1 MVEKTNKSYFNPKL
15 DDKYQDDKEDKF
27 QDEKKLL
34 KLEEIIDKLKN
45 AVEHRDNNL
54 ERSNQHEASKRN
66 TSNKSNFSNPTTA
79 KAKEDRSDKEFLG
92 NYMNDEHTIPPK
104 NMHLLTDND
113 TNQSISSQEKFKN
126 LCNLMV
132 DDKNIT
138 EFNFIRNPEEKI
150 KLSLYTAFSK
160 KSIELFMNEN
170 DPKQFKNQTLFHKIN
185 DIHIPKFKFKPSVQ
199 QNIDSKPGLNN
210 SFNDLN
216 DTNSEK
222 AFIYENNNNNNSEN
236 NDNKSTKTNK
246 NNNEQNEPAKEN
258 EEKKFTDC
266 YFRQETKGYFHIPTL
281 VKIEQQKPHVVK
293 KEFKKQK
300 TFLGGP
306 SKLFN
311 PFIKKTEKKDDDIFW
326 DPEIDSNTL
335 SYINHNFIS
344 IEDIYNG
351 KNLDDKNDKNTNE
364 SIQNEEIE
372 PNLTPI
378 RAKEIFF
385 DRDGKKSF
393 NNIFDSDRQENDQGD
408 GDKLKDEIKNDNKFI
423 EFIAITP
430 GVEKFEYQVESNIK
444 EEKEFTEILKKDFNE
459 KRFRISGYELKE
471 FPKNGNL
478 RPKNIERYLRFK
490 MLAKYDEDS
499 TIEITLHPKSKSIE
513 KNNIFESKISS
524 DDSDENE
531 KENDVIQIGKINN
544 LKDKD
549 KSFSAIEEKKSYLD
563 EPEDGATQKNLNSFN
578 SEESQNLDKKS
589 ELNFNDESQISYSS
603 EKSKSKSKSK
613 SLSDYK

>member
-15 DDKYQDDKEDKF
+15 DDKYDDKDDKF

-34 KLEEIIDKLKN
+34 KLEEILDKLKN

-160 KSIELFMNEN
+160 KSIDLFINEN

-185 DIHIPKFKFKPSVQ
+185 DIHIPKFKFKPSIQ
-199 QNIDSKPGLNN
+199 QNTDAKLGLNS
-210 SFNDLN
+210 SFNDLG
-216 DTNSEK
+216 DSVSEK
-222 AFIYENNNNNNSEN
+222 NFFYENSNNNISEN
-236 NDNKSTKTNK
+236 TDNKSIKTNKTVK
-246 NNNEQNEPAKEN
+246 NNNEQNEQENENENEN

-266 YFRQETKGYFHIPTL
+266 YFRQDTKGYFHMPTL
-281 VKIEQQKPHVVK
+281 VKIEPKPPIK

-306 SKLFN
+306 SKMFN
-311 PFIKKTEKKDDDIFW
+311 PFVKKIDKKTEDIFW

-351 KNLDDKNDKNTNE
+351 KNLEDKNDKNTND
-364 SIQNEEIE
+364 SIENEKLE
-372 PNLTPI
+372 PYLTPI
-378 RAKEIFF
+378 KAKEIFF

-393 NNIFDSDRQENDQGD
+393 HNIFGSNDKQEMDRGD
-408 GDKLKDEIKNDNKFI
+408 GDKLKDEFKNDNKFI

-430 GVEKFEYQVESNIK
+430 AVEKFEYQMESNIK
-444 EEKEFTEILKKDFNE
+444 EEKEFTELLKKDFDE
-459 KRFRISGYELKE
+459 KLNRILGYEIKE
-471 FPKNGNL
+471 FPRNGNL
-478 RPKNIERYLRFK
+478 RPKNIERYLRFQ
-490 MLAKYDEDS
+490 MLTKYDEDS
-499 TIEITLHPKSKSIE
+499 TIEITIHPKSASD
-513 KNNIFESKISS
+513 KNNIIESKNSL
-524 DDSDENE
+524 DELNE
-531 KENDVIQIGKINN
+531 DDVIQIGKIDD

-549 KSFSAIEEKKSYLD
+549 KDNSFSAIEEKKSYLD
-563 EPEDGATQKNLNSFN
+563 EGEDNATHKKLNSFN
-578 SEESQNLDKKS
+578 SEESQNLEKKS
-589 ELNFNDESQISYSS
+589 ELNFNDDSQYYSS
-603 EKSKSKSKSK
+603 EKSKSMSN
-613 SLSDYK
+613 YK

>member
-15 DDKYQDDKEDKF
+15 DDKYDDKDDKF

-34 KLEEIIDKLKN
+34 KLEEILDKLKN

-54 ERSNQHEASKRN
+54 ERSNQHETSKRN

-126 LCNLMV
+126 LCNLLV

-160 KSIELFMNEN
+160 KSIDLFINEN

-185 DIHIPKFKFKPSVQ
+185 DIHIPKFKFKPSIQ
-199 QNIDSKPGLNN
+199 QNTDAKPGLNS
-210 SFNDLN
+210 SFNDAN

-222 AFIYENNNNNNSEN
+222 AFFYENSNNNNSEN
-236 NDNKSTKTNK
+236 NDNKSVKTNK
-246 NNNEQNEPAKEN
+246 NNNEQNDQENEN

-266 YFRQETKGYFHIPTL
+266 YFRQETKGYFHMPTL
-281 VKIEQQKPHVVK
+281 VKIEQKSHIK

-300 TFLGGP
+300 TYLGGP

-311 PFIKKTEKKDDDIFW
+311 PFIKKMDKKDDDIFW
-326 DPEIDSNTL
+326 DPEIDSDTL

-351 KNLDDKNDKNTNE
+351 KNLDDKNEKNTNDTIE
-364 SIQNEEIE
+364 NEEIE
-372 PNLTPI
+372 PNLIPI
-378 RAKEIFF
+378 KAKEIFF
-385 DRDGKKSF
+385 DKDGKKSF
-393 NNIFDSDRQENDQGD
+393 NNIFGSNDKQEMEHGD
-408 GDKLKDEIKNDNKFI
+408 GDKLKEEFKNDNKFI
-423 EFIAITP
+423 EYIAITP
-430 GVEKFEYQVESNIK
+430 GVEKFEYQMESNVK
-444 EEKEFTEILKKDFNE
+444 EEREFTELLKKDFKE
-459 KRFRISGYELKE
+459 KIERALGCELNE
-471 FPKNGNL
+471 FPKNGKF
-478 RPKNIERYLRFK
+478 RPKNIERYLRFQRFT
-490 MLAKYDEDS
+490 KYDVNS
-499 TIEITLHPKSKSIE
+499 KIEITLQPKSAKE
-513 KNNIFESKISS
+513 KDIINNIIESKSS
-524 DDSDENE
+524 LDDLNE
-531 KENDVIQIGKINN
+531 QDVFQIGKINN
-544 LKDKD
+544 VKDKEKD

-563 EPEDGATQKNLNSFN
+563 EGEDNATHKNLNSFN
-578 SEESQNLDKKS
+578 SEESQKIEKS
-589 ELNFNDESQISYSS
+589 ELNFNINDESQISYSS
-603 EKSKSKSKSK
+603 EKSKS
-613 SLSDYK
+613 LSNYK

>member
-15 DDKYQDDKEDKF
+15 DDKFDDKDDKF

-34 KLEEIIDKLKN
+34 KLEEIIEKLKN

-54 ERSNQHEASKRN
+54 ERSNQHETSKRN

-126 LCNLMV
+126 LCNLLV

-160 KSIELFMNEN
+160 KSIDLFINEN

-185 DIHIPKFKFKPSVQ
+185 DIHIPKFKFKPSIQ
-199 QNIDSKPGLNN
+199 QNTDAKPGLNS
-210 SFNDLN
+210 SFNDFG

-222 AFIYENNNNNNSEN
+222 AFLYENSNNNNSEN
-236 NDNKSTKTNK
+236 NDNKSIKTNK
-246 NNNEQNEPAKEN
+246 NNNEQNEQENEN

-266 YFRQETKGYFHIPTL
+266 YFRQDTKGYFHIPTL
-281 VKIEQQKPHVVK
+281 EKIEPKSGIK

-300 TFLGGP
+300 TYLGGP
-306 SKLFN
+306 SKMFN
-311 PFIKKTEKKDDDIFW
+311 PFIKKNDKKTEDIFW

-351 KNLDDKNDKNTNE
+351 KNLDDKNTND
-364 SIQNEEIE
+364 SIENEDIE
-372 PNLTPI
+372 PKLIPI
-378 RAKEIFF
+378 KAKEILFN
-385 DRDGKKSF
+385 RDEKKTY
-393 NNIFDSDRQENDQGD
+393 NNIFDSNVNQEIDHGD
-408 GDKLKDEIKNDNKFI
+408 GDKLKEEFKNDNKFI
-423 EFIAITP
+423 DYIGITP
-430 GVEKFEYQVESNIK
+430 GVEKFEYQMESNIR
-444 EEKEFTEILKKDFNE
+444 EEKEFTELLKKDFEE
-459 KRFRISGYELKE
+459 KLNRISGYELKE
-471 FPKNGNL
+471 FPGNRKF
-478 RPKNIERYLRFK
+478 RPKNIERYLRFQ
-490 MLAKYDEDS
+490 MFTKYDENS
-499 TIEITLHPKSKSIE
+499 KIELTLKPKSAFEKIKINNTIES
-513 KNNIFESKISS
+513 NNSL
-524 DDSDENE
+524 DDLNE
-531 KENDVIQIGKINN
+531 QDVIQIGKINN
-544 LKDKD
+544 LKDKEKD

-563 EPEDGATQKNLNSFN
+563 EAEDNAIQKNLNSFN
-578 SEESQNLDKKS
+578 SEESQNIEKKS

-603 EKSKSKSKSK
+603 EKSKSISN
-613 SLSDYK
+613 YK